1 VPEIEINSMSL
12 TSPIVLKTGP
22 GEVITYGTG
31 MNIAAPSKIKRIHVR
46 VGLNLERIQMPF
58 LFRKTISF

>member
-1 VPEIEINSMSL
+1 M
-12 TSPIVLKTGP
+12 VLNTGP

-31 MNIAAPSKIKRIHVR
+31 MNIAAPSKIKRVHVR

-58 LFRKTISF
+58 LFGKTISF